1 MSLLWLLA
9 GILLGLFNAL
19 TMAAT
24 VRGPVPTTANRLY
37 WIIGGMVARWVW
49 TAALLIVALRQSAGA
64 GLAAFAGLWLARW
77 VAIAWWSKVSTPC
90 ARRPK
95 GEQQEATSWEL

>member
-9 GILLGLFNAL
+9 GAALGLLNAL

-24 VRGPVPTTANRLY
+24 VRGLVPTAAPYPLCRVL
-37 WIIGGMVARWVW
+37 GGMTVRWVW

-64 GLAAFAGLWLARW
+64 GLAAFAGLWIARW
-77 VAIAWWSKVSTPC
+77 AAIAWWSG
-90 ARRPK
+90 RR
-95 GEQQEATSWEL
+95 